1 MKTKVM
7 KTTLKFALTALVLSA
22 GSAATK
28 AQIFQ
33 YGGLIGANYG
43 AIQSQIDPANLPQN
57 WQDVD
62 AVGTGGWHAGLYARL
77 KVLMVYMQPELVYT
91 RLSHQVTFTDGQ
103 GQIGAAVADPVSRID
118 LPVQVGVKLG
128 FLRAFVAPVWSAN
141 VNSLDDLRNFDPQ
154 TAGTWGAQAGVGLQ
168 LGKKVQLNVRYEGNL
183 TPYTSNITLPGN
195 IVVPSDNRVNQLV
208 VDMGFAF

>member
-1 MKTKVM
+1 MNPVK
-7 KTTLKFALTALVLSA
+7 TALVALALLAS
-22 GSAATK
+22 GAASH

-43 AIQSQIDPANLPQN
+43 AIESDIDPTNLPQN
-57 WQDVD
+57 WQEVD

-77 KVLMVYMQPELVYT
+77 KVLMVYVQPELVYT
-91 RLSHQVTFTDGQ
+91 RLSHEVTFTDGQ
-103 GQIGAAVADPVSRID
+103 GQVGAKVTNPVSRVD

-141 VNSLDDLRNFDPQ
+141 LNSWNDITNFDPQ
-154 TAGTWGAQAGVGLQ
+154 TAGTWGAHAGVGLQ

-183 TPYTSNITLPGN
+183 TPYTTNITLPGN

>member
-1 MKTKVM
+1 MNPVK
-7 KTTLKFALTALVLSA
+7 TALVAVALCAS
-22 GSAATK
+22 GAASH

-33 YGGLIGANYG
+33 YGGLTGANYG
-43 AIQSQIDPANLPQN
+43 SIQSQIDPTNLPQN
-57 WQDVD
+57 WQEVD

-77 KVLMVYMQPELVYT
+77 KVLMVYVQPELVYT
-91 RLSHQVTFTDGQ
+91 RLSNEVTFTDGQ

-118 LPVQVGVKLG
+118 VPVQVGVKLG

-141 VNSLDDLRNFDPQ
+141 VNSFDDLRNFDPQ
-154 TAGTWGAQAGVGLQ
+154 TSGTWGAQAGVGLQ

-183 TPYTSNITLPGN
+183 TSYTSNITLPGN
-195 IVVPSDNRVNQLV
+195 IVIPSDNRVNQLV

>member
-1 MKTKVM
+1 MNPIKTAAFA
-7 KTTLKFALTALVLSA
+7 FALFAF
-22 GSAATK
+22 GSASH

-43 AIQSQIDPANLPQN
+43 AIESDIDPANLPQN
-57 WQDVD
+57 WQEVD

-77 KVLMVYMQPELVYT
+77 KVLMVYVQPELVYT
-91 RLSHQVTFTDGQ
+91 RLSHEVTFTDGQ
-103 GQIGAAVADPVSRID
+103 GQIGSAVSNPVSRID

>member
-1 MKTKVM
+1 M
-7 KTTLKFALTALVLSA
+7 
-22 GSAATK
+22 
-28 AQIFQ
+28 
-33 YGGLIGANYG
+33 
-43 AIQSQIDPANLPQN
+43 
-57 WQDVD
+57 
-62 AVGTGGWHAGLYARL
+62 GTGGWHAGLYVRL
-77 KVLMVYMQPELVYT
+77 KVLMVYVQPELVYT
-91 RLSHQVTFTDGQ
+91 RLSHEVTFTDGQ
-103 GQIGAAVADPVSRID
+103 GQVGAKVTNPVSRVD

-141 VNSLDDLRNFDPQ
+141 LNSWNDITNFDPQ

-183 TPYTSNITLPGN
+183 TPYTTNITLPGN

>member
-1 MKTKVM
+1 MNPVK
-7 KTTLKFALTALVLSA
+7 TALVAVALCAS
-22 GSAATK
+22 GAASH

-33 YGGLIGANYG
+33 YGGLTGANYG
-43 AIQSQIDPANLPQN
+43 SIQSQIDPANLPQN

-77 KVLMVYMQPELVYT
+77 KVLMVYVQPELVYT
-91 RLSHQVTFTDGQ
+91 RLSNEVTFTDGQ

-118 LPVQVGVKLG
+118 VPVQVGVKLG

-141 VNSLDDLRNFDPQ
+141 VNSFDDLRNFDPQ
-154 TAGTWGAQAGVGLQ
+154 TSGTWGAQAGVGLQ
-168 LGKKVQLNVRYEGNL
+168 LGKKVQLNLRYEGNL
-183 TPYTSNITLPGN
+183 TSYTSNITLPGN
-195 IVVPSDNRVNQLV
+195 IVIPSDNRVNQLV